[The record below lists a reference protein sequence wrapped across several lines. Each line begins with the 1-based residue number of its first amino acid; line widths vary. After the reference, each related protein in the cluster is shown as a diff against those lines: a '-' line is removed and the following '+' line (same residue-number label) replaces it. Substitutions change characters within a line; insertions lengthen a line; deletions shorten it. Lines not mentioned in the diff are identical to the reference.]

1 MDVIEI
7 IGGKPLKGK
16 VRISGSKNAALPILA
31 STLLTNSKVRLTN
44 IPDLSDIFSM
54 IELLKSLNVK
64 IYKKTN
70 YYTFKSD
77 TNKVTF
83 VFPNNKITEFE
94 LKSKLNVAR
103 DIANTVKD
111 LIND

>member
-1 MDVIEI
+1 MIVYFYDLGWQYLVKLSFSFFAQI
-7 IGGKPLKGK
+7 ITSFSQCIKIDTPT
-16 VRISGSKNAALPILA
+16 IL
-31 STLLTNSKVRLTN
+31 N
-44 IPDLSDIFSM
+44 
-54 IELLKSLNVK
+54 SLNTK
-64 IYKKTN
+64 GAG
-70 YYTFKSD
+70 FKSD

-83 VFPNNKITEFE
+83 VFPNNKITEFK